1 MQIIVHKIELLLRGA
16 LHSIALVFNCRIN
29 AVCIFIFI
37 VCYLWKHSPKFHN
50 YAQWVLPYSPIV
62 YCAHQMVYMYL
73 KLLHLQWQ
81 LICISDLYYPKFPMK
96 QAFHDWLTIKTET
109 VIDACVLCTN

>member
-16 LHSIALVFNCRIN
+16 LHSIALVLIV
-29 AVCIFIFI
+29 ALMLSVYSIFI

-73 KLLHLQWQ
+73 
-81 LICISDLYYPKFPMK
+81 
-96 QAFHDWLTIKTET
+96 
-109 VIDACVLCTN
+109 